1 MRLLV
6 FLVALLSAVPS
17 FADPFQFEPKAPVST
32 SAVVLR
38 VDTIWDGCVPRN
50 AQVTRNNESID
61 VLWSVPRTGACVA
74 AFVPWSDRVSLGVLS
89 PGRYDVTMRVDS
101 RTGLQTLGTK
111 SFIVAEGNP
120 VFTLDPPAVGLGGGF
135 VEARSLLFC
144 VQSPSEIPKV
154 LVDGV
159 PIQYQVD
166 PCAVVLFMPPHAAGP
181 VDISI
186 QVGETT
192 HTVRS
197 TFRYLDAHATPDEA
211 VFERVLVPVLSN
223 GPGANG
229 SQWETRGTLRNIA
242 SSSLRW
248 FSDVARPSTCGTGDC
263 LVAPTATL
271 GLSAFGEHPKG
282 LVLFVPRTI
291 ANDIHYG
298 LVVRDTSREGTTLGT
313 EVRVVRERDA
323 SSGKLVLE
331 NVPLDSRY
339 RTTLRIYAID
349 GGGTNVKVTALAPQ
363 GGGAAATV
371 QLDGCDL
378 PPCNSAEPGFGSFD
392 LRALFPQ
399 LTQTP
404 SVTLFVEGDARPRWA
419 LVSVT
424 NNATQQVT
432 TISPQ

>member
-1 MRLLV
+1 MRSLALLV
-6 FLVALLSAVPS
+6 TLLAAVPS
-17 FADPFQFEPKAPVST
+17 FAEPFQIEPKAPVST

-38 VDTIWDGCVPRN
+38 VDSVWEGCLPRN
-50 AQVTRNNESID
+50 AQVTRSDQSID
-61 VLWSVPRTGACVA
+61 VLWSVPRTGGCVT
-74 AFVPWSDRVSLGVLS
+74 AFLPWSDRVSLGVLS
-89 PGRYDVTMRVDS
+89 PGRYEVTMRVDS

-120 VFTLDPPAVGLGGGF
+120 VFTFDPPAIGVGGGF
-135 VEARSLLFC
+135 VGVNSLLLC
-144 VQSPSEIPKV
+144 VQSPSDVPKV

-166 PCAVVLFMPPHAAGP
+166 PCSVVLFMPPHAAGP

-186 QVGETT
+186 QVGATT
-192 HTVRS
+192 YTVRS
-197 TFRYLDAHATPDEA
+197 TFRYLDPHATPDEA

-229 SQWETRGTLRNIA
+229 SQWETRGTLRNVA

-248 FSDVARPSTCGTGDC
+248 FSDVARPSTCGTGYC
-263 LVAPTATL
+263 LVTPTATL
-271 GLSAFGEHPKG
+271 ALSAFGEHPKG

-291 ANDIHYG
+291 ADDIHYG
-298 LVVRDTSREGTTLGT
+298 LMVRDTSREGTTLGT

-349 GGGTNVKVTALAPQ
+349 GGGTNVKVTALAPP
-363 GGGAAATV
+363 GGAAATV
-371 QLDGCDL
+371 HLDGCDL

-399 LTQTP
+399 LTQNP
-404 SVTLFVEGDARPRWA
+404 YVTLFVEGDARPRWA